1 MKASEKEVASW
12 EQLACALADTE
23 AARSIVAVLN
33 DRILAIKNAIE
44 SVSDG
49 VSGENPEEEINAL
62 VDQTKSQMSDAT
74 LKTNLDM
81 GKAIFRALKLNPRVR
96 AKA

>member
-49 VSGENPEEEINAL
+49 VSGENPQEEINAL

-81 GKAIFRALKLNPRVR
+81 GKALFRALNPRVR